1 MLNKSSAAQ
10 CARLIVVRSK
20 EHDDVALIIVDDCDY
35 YYVFST
41 GLGFIAG

>member
-35 YYVFST
+35 VFIT